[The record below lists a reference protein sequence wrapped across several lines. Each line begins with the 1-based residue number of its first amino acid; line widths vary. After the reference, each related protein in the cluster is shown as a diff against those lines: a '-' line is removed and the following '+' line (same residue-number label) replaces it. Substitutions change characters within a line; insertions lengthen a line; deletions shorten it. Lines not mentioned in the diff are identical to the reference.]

1 MIKSLMLYLSGLVL
15 GLVLLIFGHQW
26 WFDSMSFSY
35 SHEVMRL
42 CYSVNALM
50 AVFIVF
56 LIYLLRNKFR
66 DELGFLFLF
75 GSLFKFLIYFVFFKS
90 LLGDARLDFTI
101 FFFPYLFSLL
111 FEVFC
116 LVKILKS
123 DG

>member
-1 MIKSLMLYLSGLVL
+1 MIKPLILYLSGLVL
-15 GLVLLIFGHQW
+15 GLVLLILGHQW
-26 WFDSMSFSY
+26 WFDSIGFSY
-35 SHEVMRL
+35 SYEVMQL
-42 CYSVNALM
+42 CYSVNGIM

-66 DELGFLFLF
+66 DQLGFLFLF

-111 FEVFC
+111 FEVLS
-116 LVKILKS
+116 LVKVLKS
-123 DG
+123 DS